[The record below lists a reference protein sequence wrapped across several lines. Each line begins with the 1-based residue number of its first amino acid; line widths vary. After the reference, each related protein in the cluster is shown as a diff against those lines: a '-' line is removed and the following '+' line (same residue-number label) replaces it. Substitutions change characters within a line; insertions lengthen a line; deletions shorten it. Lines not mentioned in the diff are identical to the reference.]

1 MTQFSMGVLACQ
13 GQSHFAK
20 AYNDGV
26 HKGKYWESTFEDAID
41 VCAKV
46 SRIAALVYHNSFGD
60 VKQLLKLTQTFIRK
74 KIFLIVMEV

>member
-20 AYNDGV
+20 AYREGIN
-26 HKGKYWESTFEDAID
+26 KSKYWDATYEDAID

-60 VKQLLKLTQTFIRK
+60 VSH
-74 KIFLIVMEV
+74 